1 VPRLLGLD
9 IDSKYIRM
17 SVADRRLKRI
27 TYLRSEGISLPADRE
42 EGNKAFSEA
51 LQQWKKNYAP
61 SGVVVG
67 LSLQYFTCNLLDMP
81 AIGREDMRKALLF
94 ELEKH
99 LPLAVDE
106 YLFDFLMIK
115 TSKGMKALVF
125 SIKKDVVSTVVKL
138 ISDAGME
145 VFSVRCRVVD
155 VLNSMIG
162 ISGEKT
168 TKGIF
173 ILATDDGYEMAG
185 LEDSLPR
192 SMKRISAGSDLAE
205 NLEVFRKSYPG
216 KVYCSGSVDQLIA
229 ERFVMTKSQITVPN
243 ALIFS
248 FVQKTRLNLEFI
260 PQELIRRK
268 KDLYPHIIGGL
279 AAAALCFYLLTG
291 FVAYAKDAHV
301 LRRIESRIETIKSKA
316 SGVIEARKKLEALQD
331 DRNTLFAF
339 QDRSNMAIR
348 VLKDLTAV
356 VPDNAWIINLVV
368 DEKGLVE
375 IEGFSRKTSDLVTA
389 LDKSKLFKNIAFAAP
404 ILFRDGEERF
414 SLKFEVRE
422 P

>member
-1 VPRLLGLD
+1 MPRLLGLD

-27 TYLRSEGISLPADRE
+27 TYLRSEGIGISADRE
-42 EGNKAFSEA
+42 EGNKALTEV
-51 LQQWKKNYAP
+51 LQLWKKNYAP

-67 LSLQYFTCNLLDMP
+67 LSLNLFTCKLLDMP
-81 AIGREDMRKALLF
+81 AMGREDMRKALAF

-106 YLFDFLMIK
+106 YLFDFLMIRK
-115 TSKGMKALVF
+115 GTGMKTLVCA
-125 SIKKDVVSTVVKL
+125 IKKEAVSAVVKL
-138 ISDAGME
+138 INDVGME
-145 VFSVRCRVVD
+145 VLSVRCRVVD
-155 VLNSMIG
+155 VLTSMME
-162 ISGEKT
+162 ISGEKNM
-168 TKGIF
+168 KGIF

-185 LEDSLPR
+185 IEDSLPR
-192 SMKRISAGSDLAE
+192 SMKRISAGADLAE
-205 NLEVFRKSYPG
+205 ALDVFRKSYPG
-216 KVYCSGSVDQLIA
+216 KIYCSGPVDQLIA
-229 ERFVMTKSQITVPN
+229 ERFAMTKSQITVSN

-248 FVQKTRLNLEFI
+248 FVQRTRLNLEFI
-260 PQELIRRK
+260 PQELIRQK

-279 AAAALCFYLLTG
+279 AVAALCLYLLTG
-291 FVAYAKDAHV
+291 FVAYYKEARA
-301 LRRIESRIETIKSKA
+301 LRRIESRIETIKSTA

-331 DRNTLFAF
+331 DRKTLLAF
-339 QDRSNMAIR
+339 QNSSNMAIR
-348 VLKDLTAV
+348 VLKELTQV

-368 DEKGLVE
+368 DEKGFVE
-375 IEGFSRKTSDLVTA
+375 LEGFSRKTSDLIMA

-404 ILFRDGEERF
+404 ILSRDGEERF

>member
-1 VPRLLGLD
+1 MPRLLGLD

-17 SVADRRLKRI
+17 SVADRRLKSI
-27 TYLRSEGISLPADRE
+27 TYLRSEGIGLPGDRE
-42 EGNKAFSEA
+42 AGNRALSDA
-51 LQQWKKNYAP
+51 LQQWKKDYAP

-67 LSLQYFTCNLLDMP
+67 LSLQLFTCKLLDMP
-81 AIGREDMRKALLF
+81 AMGREDMRKALLF

-106 YLFDFLMIK
+106 YLFDFLMLK
-115 TSKGMKALVF
+115 TGNGMKTLVF
-125 SIKKDVVSTVVKL
+125 SIKKDAVSALMKL

-145 VFSVRCRVVD
+145 VASVRCRVAD

-162 ISGEKT
+162 ISGEKNM
-168 TKGIF
+168 KGIF
-173 ILATDDGYEMAG
+173 VLATDDAYEIVG

-205 NLEVFRKSYPG
+205 ALEVFRTAYPG
-216 KVYCSGSVDQLIA
+216 KVYCSGPVDQLIA
-229 ERFVMTKSQITVPN
+229 EHFAMTKSQITVPN

-248 FVQKTRLNLEFI
+248 FVHKTRLNLEFI
-260 PQELIRRK
+260 PRELIKQK
-268 KDLYPHIIGGL
+268 KDLYPYLIGGL
-279 AAAALCFYLLTG
+279 AAAALCLYLLTG
-291 FVAYAKDAHV
+291 FVVYYKDARA
-301 LRRIESRIETIKSKA
+301 LSKIESRTETIKSKA

-331 DRNTLFAF
+331 DRKTLLAF
-339 QDRSNMAIR
+339 QNRSNLATR
-348 VLKDLTAV
+348 VLKDLTKI

-375 IEGFSRKTSDLVTA
+375 IEGFSRKTSDLVMA
-389 LDKSKLFKNIAFAAP
+389 LDSSKLFKNIAFAAP
-404 ILFRDGEERF
+404 ILSRDGEERF
-414 SLKFEVRE
+414 SLKFEVSE